1 MATIRHCLTL
11 SIGALR
17 RNRLQTVLA
26 IVGMGV
32 GVGALVTSVA
42 LGRGAQQAINDQLR
56 AAGANVIVVTAGN
69 YLQGGGNVG
78 THEHGDVSG
87 TPVGPKSGEGGSEHN
102 GALLPPQLQLDRP
115 PTESR
120 DGAQLTSY
128 RDDNWVRGWMN
139 SRRVWYGSDLA
150 TWRDGFVKVH
160 EEDDPFAVHDHPTA
174 AQRLGDSMAGLGAA
188 ATLTRKDAEAIGAMA
203 GVQYVAS
210 SVQEDQRLKVVDA
223 GQETTW
229 FTYMRGTDYTL
240 PMIRTGWVFPLGH
253 FFTADDVKAAR
264 QVMVLGRVA
273 ADRLFGH
280 DVNPLGRTVFLWNQ
294 KFTVV
299 GVLGSRSW
307 AAQPTPGDHEFD
319 AFYVPVTTVQK
330 LLDLGKLNTIT
341 VTTYSVG
348 DTSSIARQIVDL
360 LRQRHKINERM
371 PDDFTVRTEAQLA
384 IGHGLPPSVARV
396 LAGNMTDV
404 DQITI
409 GRIADSLKR
418 ANDTMLSLLAGVA
431 AVSLLVGGIGIMNIL
446 LLSVTERTREI
457 GLRVALGATRGD
469 VIRQFVTEAVL
480 LSIVGGLLGTAVGAL
495 ASGSL
500 ERFFRY
506 SIDISIASSVA
517 AIAVAAVLGIIFG
530 VYPARRAAGL
540 DPIEALHH
548 E

>member
-1 MATIRHCLTL
+1 MMPVQHCLTVTL
-11 SIGALR
+11 GALK
-17 RNRLQTVLA
+17 RNRLQAILA

-78 THEHGDVSG
+78 THQGGEIMG
-87 TPVGPKSGEGGSEHN
+87 TPAGPRSGEDGTSHMSYPGG
-102 GALLPPQLQLDRP
+102 GAWGGR
-115 PTESR
+115 
-120 DGAQLTSY
+120 
-128 RDDNWVRGWMN
+128 
-139 SRRVWYGSDLA
+139 
-150 TWRDGFVKVH
+150 FIKVH

-188 ATLTRKDAEAIGAMA
+188 ATLTRKDADAIRAVP

-210 SVQEDQRLKVVDA
+210 SIQEDQRLKVTE
-223 GQETTW
+223 GGEEKTW
-229 FTYMRGTDYTL
+229 FTYMRGTDDTL
-240 PMIRTGWVFPLGH
+240 PLIRTGWVFPRGA

-264 QVMVLGRVA
+264 QVTVLGRVV

-280 DVNPLGRTVFLWNQ
+280 DVDPVGRSVLLWNQ
-294 KFTVV
+294 KFKVI

-341 VTTYSVG
+341 LTTYSVG
-348 DTSSIARQIVDL
+348 ETTQIAREVVDL

-396 LAGNMTDV
+396 LAGNMAGV

-418 ANDTMLSLLAGVA
+418 ANNTMLSLLAGVA
-431 AVSLLVGGIGIMNIL
+431 TVSLLVGGIGIMNIL

-457 GLRVALGATRGD
+457 GLRVALGARRRD
-469 VIRQFVTEAVL
+469 VIMQFVAEAVI
-480 LSIVGGLLGTAVGAL
+480 LSLIGGLLGAGVGAL

-500 ERFFRY
+500 ERLFRY

>member
-1 MATIRHCLTL
+1 MMPLGHCLALTL
-11 SIGALR
+11 GALK

-26 IVGMGV
+26 TVGMGV

-78 THEHGDVSG
+78 THEGGEIMG
-87 TPVGPKSGEGGSEHN
+87 TPTGPKSGETGTSHN
-102 GALLPPQLQLDRP
+102 GALLPPQLNLDHP
-115 PTESR
+115 ATEPY
-120 DGAQLTSY
+120 DGALPTVY
-128 RDDNWVRGWMN
+128 RGTGTPWG
-139 SRRVWYGSDLA
+139 GA
-150 TWRDGFVKVH
+150 FIKVH

-188 ATLTRKDAEAIGAMA
+188 ATLTRKDADAIRAMS

-210 SVQEDQRLKVVDA
+210 SIQEDQRLKVLA
-223 GQETTW
+223 GGEEKTW
-229 FTYMRGTDYTL
+229 FTYMRGTDATL
-240 PMIRTGWVFPLGH
+240 PMIRTGWVFPRGT
-253 FFTADDVKAAR
+253 FFTEEDVKASR

-273 ADRLFGH
+273 ADHLFGH
-280 DVNPLGRTVFLWNQ
+280 DANPVGQTVLLWNQ

-319 AFYVPVTTVQK
+319 AFYVPITTVQK

-341 VTTYSVG
+341 LTTFSVG
-348 DTSSIARQIVDL
+348 DTTQIARQVVDL
-360 LRQRHKINERM
+360 LRQRHKIGERM

-396 LAGNMTDV
+396 LAGNMAGM

-418 ANDTMLSLLAGVA
+418 ANNTMLSLLAGVA
-431 AVSLLVGGIGIMNIL
+431 TVSLLVGGIGIMNIL

-457 GLRVALGATRGD
+457 GLRVAVGAQRSD
-469 VIRQFVTEAVL
+469 VIMQFVAEAVV
-480 LSIVGGLLGTAVGAL
+480 LSVVGGLLGTAVGAL

-500 ERFFRY
+500 EKLFKY
-506 SIDISIASSVA
+506 SIDISIASSLA